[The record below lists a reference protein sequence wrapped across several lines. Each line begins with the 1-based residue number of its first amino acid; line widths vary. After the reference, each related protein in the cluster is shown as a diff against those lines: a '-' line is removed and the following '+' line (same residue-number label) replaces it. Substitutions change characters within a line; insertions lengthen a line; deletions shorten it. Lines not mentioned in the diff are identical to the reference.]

1 MSDDLT
7 GDDLTTDDLTTDDL
21 LALAQK
27 WESLAAE
34 AREQTRLTH
43 ASDLSR
49 AAYSEGVVRT
59 YLAAA
64 ADLRDLLAPASPEPP
79 AAPPQYLA
87 VTEREAAEI
96 LRRAGLFVRTL
107 TLHPD
112 GVFSAMFSR
121 LQPITLESRIRELT
135 AADARVVVLDSG
147 SLRDSGDPFIDF
159 AFTAPDS

>member
-1 MSDDLT
+1 MMQAM
-7 GDDLTTDDLTTDDL
+7 GDEPPGGDLTTDDL

-49 AAYSEGVVRT
+49 AAYNEGVVRT

-64 ADLRDLLAPASPEPP
+64 ADLRALIRPVESEASS
-79 AAPPQYLA
+79 APPQYLA
-87 VTEREAAEI
+87 VTEADAADV
-96 LRRAGLFVRTL
+96 LRRAGLFTRSL

-112 GVFSAMFSR
+112 RVFSAVFSR
-121 LQPITLESRIRELT
+121 LQPLTLESRIRELT
-135 AADARVVVLDSG
+135 AADPRVVVLDSG
-147 SLRDSGDPFIDF
+147 TLRDSGDPYIDF
-159 AFTAPDS
+159 AFAPDA